1 MLHSERS
8 FPTSMPTIGALREA
22 VARDAYA
29 RNEIRRVDADLSG
42 QRWLAATHSGLFAIT
57 SDATRLIAH
66 GWFFGLC
73 RHDDALYLY
82 ENCSHRDRSAPLG
95 RILRFDIVEERLT
108 GRRLTGGRVIATGLH
123 SNCHQ
128 IAIIDG
134 LLCVIDTANQAI
146 VRLTLEGDRVD
157 VLHPFPVAPPSDTSG
172 AYLHINSVA
181 VVGDRIALIL
191 HNGKAI
197 PEKASEIAWLD
208 RDWDLIER
216 RPLPGR
222 SCHDIVEDE
231 DGVLWHCDSLGGD
244 LIASDGRRV
253 HITDTLMTRGLAFTD
268 DAIIIGMSVF
278 GPRHLRHGLRGGVT
292 ILDRALRHRATMM
305 MEGAPADI
313 IAL

>member
-1 MLHSERS
+1 MPHPES
-8 FPTSMPTIGALREA
+8 FPRDPDAIGASVSALREA
-22 VARDAYA
+22 MARDAYA
-29 RNEIRRVDADLSG
+29 RNIIRLVDPDLSG

-57 SDATRLIAH
+57 PETTKRVAH

-73 RHDDALYLY
+73 RHGDALYVY
-82 ENCSHRDRSAPLG
+82 ENCSHRDRSKPLG
-95 RILRFDIVEERLT
+95 RILLFDIAEQRLT
-108 GRRLTGGRVIATGLH
+108 AGRVIATGLH
-123 SNCHQ
+123 SACHQ

-157 VLHPFPVAPPSDTSG
+157 VRHPFPVASSSDTSG
-172 AYLHINSVA
+172 AYLHVNSLA
-181 VVGDRIALIL
+181 MVGDRIALML

-197 PEKASEIAWLD
+197 PEKPSEIAWLD
-208 RDWDLIER
+208 RDWQLIER
-216 RPLPGR
+216 RSLPGH

-253 HITDTLMTRGLAFTD
+253 HVTDTLMTRGLAFSD
-268 DAIIIGMSVF
+268 DAIIVGISIF

-292 ILDRALRHRATMM
+292 ILDRALNHRTTMM
-305 MEGAPADI
+305 MDGAPAAI